1 MATDNREDGFG
12 SHQRGEETSRLETRL
27 DAEPSSQGEFG
38 SSVMEGMH
46 TVMLTRAPSASV
58 LYVRADPCVLHVHV
72 PEAQG
77 SLPRTVGGLQ
87 YVRRTRSSPGRA
99 VRLPTVAPQAR

>member
-1 MATDNREDGFG
+1 MATDNREDGFS

-27 DAEPSSQGEFG
+27 DAEPSQGEFG

-58 LYVRADPCVLHVHV
+58 LYVRAAMYQRHRAACP
-72 PEAQG
+72 G
-77 SLPRTVGGLQ
+77 TVGGLQ
-87 YVRRTRSSPGRA
+87 YVRRTRSSLGRA

>member
-12 SHQRGEETSRLETRL
+12 SRQRGEETSRLETRL
-27 DAEPSSQGEFG
+27 DAESSQAEFG

-46 TVMLTRAPSASV
+46 RAA
-58 LYVRADPCVLHVHV
+58 ADPYATAYCTYGRTACWAPHA

-77 SLPRTVGGLQ
+77 SRPRGG
-87 YVRRTRSSPGRA
+87 SSPGTSLAIRT
-99 VRLPTVAPQAR
+99 PAPS

>member
-58 LYVRADPCVLHVHV
+58 LYVRAALRIACACTRGTGQFAP
-72 PEAQG
+72 
-77 SLPRTVGGLQ
+77 VGGLQ

>member
-27 DAEPSSQGEFG
+27 DAEPESQGEFG

-46 TVMLTRAPSASV
+46 TAMLTVRPPPPYCTYGQTASSV
-58 LYVRADPCVLHVHV
+58 SHV

-77 SLPRTVGGLQ
+77 SLARGGGGTTV
-87 YVRRTRSSPGRA
+87 RSPYA
-99 VRLPTVAPQAR
+99 